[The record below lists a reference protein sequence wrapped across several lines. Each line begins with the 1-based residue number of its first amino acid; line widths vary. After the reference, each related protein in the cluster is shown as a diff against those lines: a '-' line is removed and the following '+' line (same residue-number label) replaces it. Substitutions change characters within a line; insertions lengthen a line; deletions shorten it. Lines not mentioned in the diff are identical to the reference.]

1 MNKLVLF
8 LIGSFGLLIT
18 ACQKDKPVPQPEP
31 VAPINKG
38 QTVWVVNEG
47 NFQSGN
53 ASITWYNTYS
63 LDIRYDY
70 YKNQNATDLGD
81 VAQSM
86 IRNNN
91 KYYIVVN
98 NSGKVVVCD
107 TNLKKTTEIT
117 GLTSP
122 RYMLPVSTTKAYISD
137 LSSNSIHIIDLAS
150 HTKQGAIACQG
161 WTEQMVLASG
171 KAFVCNVRKNFV
183 YVINPSTDVISDS
196 INVGI
201 NAYSIVSDKNGKV
214 WVLSG
219 GDNANAIPARI
230 TRINA
235 VTNSIEQS
243 FNFPLG
249 QSPSNL
255 CINGSKDKLF
265 FINAGIQSLDINT
278 TFLTSYK
285 VVYTALNYYG
295 LAINPKTGDIFASD
309 ALDYIQRSKIYV
321 YESDGTPKGSFLAG
335 INANGF
341 CFD

>member
-1 MNKLVLF
+1 MNKLVVF
-8 LIGSFGLLIT
+8 LIGSFTLLIT
-18 ACQKDKPVPQPEP
+18 ACQKDKPASQPEP
-31 VAPINKG
+31 DALLNRG
-38 QTVWVVNEG
+38 QNVWVVNEG

-63 LDIRYDY
+63 LDVRFDY
-70 YKNQNATDLGD
+70 YKIQNTTALGD

-107 TNLKKTTEIT
+107 TTLKKTSEIT

-122 RYMLPVSTTKAYISD
+122 RYMLPVSNTKAYISD
-137 LSSNSIHIIDLAS
+137 LNANAIHIIDLVTN
-150 HTKQGAIACQG
+150 TKQGSIACNG
-161 WTEQMVLASG
+161 WTEQMILANG

-183 YVINPSTDVISDS
+183 YVINTNTDVISDS

-201 NAYSIVSDKNGKV
+201 NAYSLVSDKNGNV
-214 WVLSG
+214 WVLSS
-219 GDNANAIPARI
+219 GDNANSIPARI
-230 TRINA
+230 TRINSATNA
-235 VTNSIEQS
+235 VEQS

-255 CINGSKDKLF
+255 CINGAKDKLF
-265 FINAGIQSLDINT
+265 FINAGIQSLDVSA
-278 TFLTSYK
+278 TFLSSIK
-285 VVYTALNYYG
+285 IVYTALNYYG
-295 LAINPKTGDIFASD
+295 LAVNPKTGDVFASD
-309 ALDYIQRSKIYV
+309 ALDYIQRSKVYM
-321 YESDGTPKGSFLAG
+321 YESNGSVKGNFLAG
-335 INANGF
+335 INASGF